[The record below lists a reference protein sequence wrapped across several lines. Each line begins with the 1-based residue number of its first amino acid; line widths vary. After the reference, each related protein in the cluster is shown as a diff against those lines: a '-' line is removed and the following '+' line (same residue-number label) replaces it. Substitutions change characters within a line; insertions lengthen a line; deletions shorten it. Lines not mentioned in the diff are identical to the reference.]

1 MSSDYRIPTLVD
13 YQSVAGASSLSMLS
27 PPNVDLTGMFVRYL
41 LQKAISVFKWE
52 LPETW
57 DKDYFLYVLYCWG
70 HLAVVN
76 TDRFGIIPQACGL
89 MGYNV
94 FYRPTNAIITNPL
107 LTGILQPRIG
117 VECTVIKLQP
127 DYGGIMDLVN
137 YYANM
142 MAEASMAVGVNLANS
157 KVAQVFFT
165 DRKAIAESY
174 KKAYDAVTNGQPMV
188 VLGKD
193 MARDDG
199 SPAWEQWTRDVK
211 QSYIV
216 TDLLSDLRR
225 IEAMYDTDIG
235 IPNANTDKRER
246 LITDE
251 VNANNIETYSKCALW
266 LEQLQ
271 ASCEETRR
279 MFGIELSVDWREIPI
294 AEPAAAPASEEGGE
308 SDAAED

>member
-1 MSSDYRIPTLVD
+1 MRIPTLID

-27 PPNVDLTGMFVRYL
+27 PPNVDLTGMFARYL
-41 LQKAISVFKWE
+41 LQKAISVFEWQ

-57 DKDYFLYVLYCWG
+57 DKDYFLYCLYCWG

-76 TDRFGIIPQACGL
+76 TDKFGVIPQACGL
-89 MGYNV
+89 FGYNV

-107 LTGILQPRIG
+107 LTGIIQPRIG
-117 VECTVIKLQP
+117 VECTIIKLQP

-142 MAEASMAVGVNLANS
+142 MAEAAMAVGVNLANS
-157 KVAQVFFT
+157 KVANVFFT
-165 DRKAIAESY
+165 DRKAIADSY

-193 MARDDG
+193 LARDDG
-199 SPAWEQWTRDVK
+199 SPAWETWTREVK
-211 QSYIV
+211 SSYIV

-271 ASCEETRR
+271 ASCEATRR
-279 MFGIELSVDWREIPI
+279 MFGIELAVDWREIPI
-294 AEPAAAPASEEGGE
+294 AEPAAAPAAEGGAD
-308 SDAAED
+308 DAAEN

>member
-1 MSSDYRIPTLVD
+1 MSSEYKIPTLVD
-13 YQSVAGASSLSMLS
+13 YQSVAGGNSLAMLS
-27 PPNVDLTGMFVRYL
+27 PPNVDLSGMFSRYL
-41 LQKAISVFKWE
+41 LQKAISVFEWE
-52 LPETW
+52 LPDKW
-57 DKDYFLYVLYCWG
+57 DKDYFLYCLYCWG

-76 TDRFGIIPQACGL
+76 TDKFGVIPQACGL

-117 VECTVIKLQP
+117 VECTIIKLQP

-137 YYANM
+137 YYANL

-174 KKAYDAVTNGQPMV
+174 KRAYDAVTNGQPMV

-193 MARDDG
+193 LSRDDG

-266 LEQLQ
+266 LEQLRV
-271 ASCEETRR
+271 SCEETRT
-279 MFGIELSVDWREIPI
+279 MFGVELAVDWRKIPI
-294 AEPAAAPASEEGGE
+294 ADPAAASDGGDND
-308 SDAAED
+308 DATD